1 MKKTEEYR
9 QRAIECRNLAKNS
22 PGDMR
27 AHYEELAAM
36 WDRMAEERLS
46 FFVPSPEKPNA

>member
-1 MKKTEEYR
+1 
-9 QRAIECRNLAKNS
+9 
-22 PGDMR
+22 
-27 AHYEELAAM
+27 LAAM